1 MTKIKKDLDAKI
13 RREAKNRCGY
23 CLNPQDLMPYKLEI
37 EHLHPQAL
45 GGKTTEEN
53 LWLACREC
61 NAHKSKKIK
70 AVDNLTGKTVKLF
83 NPRKQIW
90 PEHFEFN
97 QDFSEI
103 IGKTPCGRARKSA
116 NEQYLSSNCAFS
128 VDGNEKVSAERL
140 NEKCSKS
147 D

>member
-1 MTKIKKDLDAKI
+1 MAKIRKDLDALI

-23 CLNPQDLMPYKLEI
+23 CLNPQELMPYKLEI
-37 EHLHPQAL
+37 EHIFPKAL
-45 GGKTTEEN
+45 GGKTIEEN

-70 AVDNLTGKTVKLF
+70 AIDNLTGKTVKLF

-90 PEHFEFN
+90 REHFEFN

-103 IGKTPCGRARKSA
+103 IGKTPCGRATVKSLQINNFYQITA
-116 NEQYLSSNCAFS
+116 
-128 VDGNEKVSAERL
+128 RL
-140 NEKCSKS
+140 AWTETNKFPPK